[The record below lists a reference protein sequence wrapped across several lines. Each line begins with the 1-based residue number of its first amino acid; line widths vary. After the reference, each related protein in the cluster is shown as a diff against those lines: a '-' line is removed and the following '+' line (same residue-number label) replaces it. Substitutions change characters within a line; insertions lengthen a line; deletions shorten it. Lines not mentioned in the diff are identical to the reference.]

1 MVEKNLISPY
11 YKRSFPIT
19 GKKFEGSHGKSQHPG
34 TREKPADLPG
44 SKGENMNKNKKIIA
58 AVVAVIAVIVVFLG
72 VYKVFGPKAQTG
84 EKAYTV
90 EVTAADGSTKTYEGR
105 TDAEYLSGLMDELQE
120 AGDFSYEGTSSDY
133 GLFITAINGE
143 TADYDKDG
151 AYWAIYV
158 NGEYGQYG
166 ADQQPVADGDSF
178 RFAYESS
185 QQ

>member
-1 MVEKNLISPY
+1 MVEMNLISPY
-11 YKRSFPIT
+11 YKRSFPIA

-34 TREKPADLPG
+34 MREKPADLLG

-105 TDAEYLSGLMDELQE
+105 TGAEYLSGLMDELQE

>member
-1 MVEKNLISPY
+1 MK
-11 YKRSFPIT
+11 
-19 GKKFEGSHGKSQHPG
+19 
-34 TREKPADLPG
+34 
-44 SKGENMNKNKKIIA
+44 KNKKIIA

-72 VYKVFGPKAQTG
+72 VYKVFGPKAQAG

-90 EVTAADGSTKTYEGR
+90 EVTAADGSTKT
-105 TDAEYLSGLMDELQE
+105 
-120 AGDFSYEGTSSDY
+120 YEGTSSDY